1 MQPSIE
7 TLGDTAAIVKWDGL
21 TSAESLLHVY
31 SLSSSLQAARIPG
44 FEAFVPAFA
53 SLTVHY
59 DPYSIDWALVEDSLR
74 KRVLELTP
82 AARVQ
87 GKLVEIPVCYD
98 LEFAVDLSEL
108 ALQHGMPIKEVV
120 RLHSTAD
127 YVVQMI
133 GFAPGFPYLA
143 GLPSKL
149 ETARKSTPRLRVPSG
164 SVAIGGKQTGIYSLE
179 TPGGWNIIGR
189 TPVAL
194 FQPQN
199 DPPCL
204 LIAGD
209 RVRFV
214 SITMNEFLGQRG
226 SS

>member
-7 TLGDTAAIVKWDGL
+7 PLGDTAAIVKWKGL
-21 TSAESLLHVY
+21 TSYEALLKVHA
-31 SLSSSLQAARIPG
+31 LSDSLQAARIPG
-44 FEAFVPAFA
+44 IVAVVPAFE

-59 DPYSIDWALVEDSLR
+59 DPCLVALSHVEDSLR
-74 KRVLELTP
+74 KRVSELTVTH
-82 AARVQ
+82 RVQ
-87 GKLVEIPVCYD
+87 GNLIEIPVCYD
-98 LEFAVDLSEL
+98 LELAVDLSEL
-108 ALQHGMPIKEVV
+108 AQLHGMPVNEVV

-133 GFAPGFPYLA
+133 GFAPGFPYLS
-143 GLPSKL
+143 GLPQPL
-149 ETARKSTPRLRVPSG
+149 ETARRITPRLRIPTG
-164 SVAIGGKQTGIYSLE
+164 SVAIGGKQTGIYTLE

-194 FQPQN
+194 FQPQTN
-199 DPPCL
+199 PPCFL
-204 LIAGD
+204 SAGD

-214 SITMNEFLGQRG
+214 PITMNEFLRQRG

>member
-7 TLGDTAAIVKWDGL
+7 PLGDTAAIVKWDGW
-21 TSAESLLHVY
+21 TSAESLLHVS

-53 SLTVHY
+53 SLTVYY
-59 DPYSIDWALVEDSLR
+59 DPYSMDWALVEDSLR
-74 KRVLELTP
+74 KQVLELTVTH
-82 AARVQ
+82 RVQ

-98 LEFAVDLSEL
+98 LELAVDLSEL
-108 ALQHGMPIKEVV
+108 AQLHGMPINEVV

-133 GFAPGFPYLA
+133 GFAPGFPYLS
-143 GLPSKL
+143 GLPQPL
-149 ETARKSTPRLRVPSG
+149 ETARRITPRLRIPTG
-164 SVAIGGKQTGIYSLE
+164 SVAIGGTQTGIYTLE

-204 LIAGD
+204 LCAGD
-209 RVRFV
+209 RIRFV
-214 SITMNEFLGQRG
+214 PITLNEFLQQRG